1 MLSID
6 LSASINAAFAT
17 ARTAADCATNEA
29 RAAITAAVQCGDLL
43 TRQKASV
50 PHGTWLDWL
59 AAHCPDI
66 SAETARRYM
75 RLSKRSQVTDLTDA
89 TSLRQAYLA
98 TGFFPNRPLATTTT
112 PTPTPPSSPSRGG
125 LINSAAGSTAA
136 PRKSPSPSGRPKPA
150 ASSATNSPGSRSST
164 TTSPPDNACAHSVR
178 LAHRSRV
185 FATPP
190 NNTPRRPPP
199 APVGRYA
206 QRPRSLRSLG
216 ERR

>member
-1 MLSID
+1 MTKPKPKLVAPLEVLPPDTAAPDTQGAMLSID

-98 TGFFPNRPLATTTT
+98 TGVLPEPPPRDNDNPDANAPVVTFTRGLDQFRRWFHRRTEEKPLAKWT
-112 PTPTPPSSPSRGG
+112 PEARRLLRNELSWFKK
-125 LINSAAGSTAA
+125 LHDDLAA
-136 PRKSPSPSGRPKPA
+136 
-150 ASSATNSPGSRSST
+150 
-164 TTSPPDNACAHSVR
+164 
-178 LAHRSRV
+178 
-185 FATPP
+185 
-190 NNTPRRPPP
+190 
-199 APVGRYA
+199 
-206 QRPRSLRSLG
+206 
-216 ERR
+216 

>member
-1 MLSID
+1 MTKPKPKLVAALEVLPPDTIAPDTQGAMLSID
-6 LSASINAAFAT
+6 LSASINAAFVT
-17 ARTAADCATNEA
+17 ARTAADSATNEA

-98 TGFFPNRPLATTTT
+98 TGVLPEEPPRDNETPDANAPVVTFTRGLDQFRRWFHRRTEDKPLAKWT
-112 PTPTPPSSPSRGG
+112 PEARR
-125 LINSAAGSTAA
+125 LLRNELAWFKKLHDDLAA
-136 PRKSPSPSGRPKPA
+136 
-150 ASSATNSPGSRSST
+150 
-164 TTSPPDNACAHSVR
+164 
-178 LAHRSRV
+178 
-185 FATPP
+185 
-190 NNTPRRPPP
+190 
-199 APVGRYA
+199 
-206 QRPRSLRSLG
+206 
-216 ERR
+216 

>member
-1 MLSID
+1 MTKPKPKLVAPLEVLPPDTTPPDTQGAMLSID

-17 ARTAADCATNEA
+17 ARTAADSATSEA

-59 AAHCPDI
+59 ATHCPDI

-98 TGFFPNRPLATTTT
+98 TGVLPEEPPRDNAPPDANAPIVTFTRGLDQFRRWFHRRTEDKPLAKWT
-112 PTPTPPSSPSRGG
+112 PEARR
-125 LINSAAGSTAA
+125 LLRNELAWFKKLHDDLAA
-136 PRKSPSPSGRPKPA
+136 
-150 ASSATNSPGSRSST
+150 
-164 TTSPPDNACAHSVR
+164 
-178 LAHRSRV
+178 
-185 FATPP
+185 
-190 NNTPRRPPP
+190 
-199 APVGRYA
+199 
-206 QRPRSLRSLG
+206 
-216 ERR
+216 

>member
-1 MLSID
+1 MTKPKPKFAAALEILPPVLPATLPID

-17 ARTAADCATNEA
+17 ARSAADSATNEA

-59 AAHCPDI
+59 AAYCPAI

-98 TGFFPNRPLATTTT
+98 TGVLPE
-112 PTPTPPSSPSRGG
+112 PP
-125 LINSAAGSTAA
+125 
-136 PRKSPSPSGRPKPA
+136 PRDS
-150 ASSATNSPGSRSST
+150 
-164 TTSPPDNACAHSVR
+164 
-178 LAHRSRV
+178 
-185 FATPP
+185 
-190 NNTPRRPPP
+190 NTPDANAPLVTFTRGLDQFRRWYHRRTDEL
-199 APVGRYA
+199 PVAKWTPDAR
-206 QRPRSLRSLG
+206 RLLRNELVWFKKLHDDLAA
-216 ERR
+216 

>member
-1 MLSID
+1 MTKPKPELVAPLEVLPPDTTAPGTQGAMLSID

-17 ARTAADCATNEA
+17 ARTAADSATNEA
-29 RAAITAAVQCGDLL
+29 RHAITAAVQCGDLL

-98 TGFFPNRPLATTTT
+98 TGVLPEEPPRDNDTPDANAPVVTFTRGLDQFRRWFHRRTEDKPLAKWT
-112 PTPTPPSSPSRGG
+112 PEARR
-125 LINSAAGSTAA
+125 LLRNELAWFKKLHDDLAA
-136 PRKSPSPSGRPKPA
+136 
-150 ASSATNSPGSRSST
+150 
-164 TTSPPDNACAHSVR
+164 
-178 LAHRSRV
+178 
-185 FATPP
+185 
-190 NNTPRRPPP
+190 
-199 APVGRYA
+199 
-206 QRPRSLRSLG
+206 
-216 ERR
+216 